1 MTIGVTGGIGSGKS
15 TVCGLF
21 ERWGA
26 RRFDA
31 DEVGD
36 SALQDPN
43 VQRKLLDA
51 FGEGIL
57 SGDGTLDRKALAR
70 LAFASD
76 LSRAKLTDVVWPE
89 VGRRLRDIVAKM
101 GSTDSGLLVIEAS
114 VLLEKGDPEGI
125 YESIVVVTAR
135 EDIRIKRAMERLG
148 ISESD
153 VRSRM
158 EHQMPEDEKVKFA
171 DYVMVNDGSLETLE
185 CQARSV
191 WGSLKKG
198 TKE

>member
-1 MTIGVTGGIGSGKS
+1 MTVGVTGGIGSGKS

-26 RRFDA
+26 RRVDA
-31 DEVGD
+31 DEVGH

-43 VQRKLLDA
+43 VQSKLIDA

-57 SGDGTLDRKALAR
+57 SGDGTLNRKELAR
-70 LAFASD
+70 LAFASNV
-76 LSRAKLTDVVWPE
+76 SRAWLTDVVWPE
-89 VGRRLRDIVAKM
+89 VGRRLRSMVADM
-101 GSTDSGLLVIEAS
+101 GKIGSGFLVIEAS

-148 ISESD
+148 ISELD

-158 EHQMPEDEKVKFA
+158 EHQMSEAEKAKFA
-171 DYVMVNDGSLETLE
+171 DYVIVNDGSLKTLE

-191 WGSLKKG
+191 WGSLNKGKK
-198 TKE
+198 E

>member
-31 DEVGD
+31 DEVGH